1 MDDFKDLNDDPNED
15 SHRPYGVP
23 IPPRPELG
31 SMLPQNMKSSALHPM
46 DTLNPD
52 YEARVR
58 QQAAEPQKPALTYDE
73 LLGIPPAPQAQPPVQ
88 GQSTPLSSDSG
99 QPSVN
104 QMSTA
109 ELPATTSTGVDG
121 RLRRK
126 FRIMVA
132 LIVLLICF
140 SAGLYVFTL
149 LSKNKNGA
157 GTQGGAKTIMDAR
170 SVATLAK
177 QGKLTAATVAKMDAR
192 TYLEQTMNTVAQ
204 QPVQHLT
211 QDISDMIAANTR
223 PKDFLSLE
231 TSDTTYN
238 YKTGELGILFE
249 HQYSDIA
256 AYKYFMTC
264 FGGKNYVYVPSGN
277 NNWQQTDGQNTC
289 DPLLPTVR
297 RLITDGT
304 NIGGLNNVQ
313 ANAFTNALFAA
324 NPKGVVSASA
334 AQLATHNGKQYIKV
348 QGKINPVNFGTAS
361 APKWQGQSFVQ
372 SAFNA
377 TGLDINK
384 YPYYADGIGT
394 SGRTITM
401 YIDPITVLPVYAE
414 YVTDTG
420 VDSSGKPRLPIIGDL
435 YRLVRV
441 QYSFGGSVPK
451 TSVSQMP
458 GDITLAWPAEKR

>member
-1 MDDFKDLNDDPNED
+1 MDDFKDLNDGSNDDLPQ
-15 SHRPYGVP
+15 PYGVP

-52 YEARVR
+52 YEERVR
-58 QQAAEPQKPALTYDE
+58 KQAAEPPKPVLTYDE

-88 GQSTPLSSDSG
+88 GQSTPLFSEPG
-99 QPSVN
+99 QPAVIQNSA
-104 QMSTA
+104 TG
-109 ELPATTSTGVDG
+109 LPAATNTGVDG
-121 RLRRK
+121 NLRRK
-126 FRIMVA
+126 FRVMVT

-140 SAGLYVFTL
+140 GVGLYVFTL

-157 GTQGGAKTIMDAR
+157 GTQGGAKTVMDAR
-170 SVATLAK
+170 SVAALAK
-177 QGKLTAATVAKMDAR
+177 QDKLTAAAVAEMDAR
-192 TYLEQTMNTVAQ
+192 NYLEQTMNAVAQ

-211 QDISDMIAANTR
+211 QDISDMIAKNTQ

-238 YKTGELGILFE
+238 YKTGALGILLE
-249 HQYSDIA
+249 HQHSDMA

-264 FGGKNYVYVPSGN
+264 FGGKNYVYVPGNN
-277 NNWQQTDGQNTC
+277 NNWQQTDGQSMC

-297 RLITDGT
+297 RFITDGT
-304 NIGGLNNVQ
+304 NIGGLSSAQ
-313 ANAFTNALFAA
+313 ANAFTNALFATNA
-324 NPKGVVSASA
+324 KSVVSASA
-334 AQLATHNGKQYIKV
+334 AQLVAHNGKQYIKV
-348 QGKINPVNFGTAS
+348 QGKINPTNFGTAG
-361 APKWQGQSFVQ
+361 APDWQGQSFVQ

-401 YIDPITVLPVYAE
+401 YIDPLTALPAYAE

-420 VDSSGKPRLPIIGDL
+420 VESSGKPRLPIIGDL

-441 QYSFGGSVPK
+441 QYSFGGTVPK
-451 TSVSQMP
+451 TSVSQAP
-458 GDITLAWPAEKR
+458 SDITLAWPAEKR